1 MRAIPLELA
10 GVLKFEHDT
19 WRDER
24 GLFVETWNRR
34 ELAKCGVEAD
44 FVQDNVSVSRQ
55 WTVRGLHYQIQQPQ
69 GKLVRVLSGEIFDAV
84 VDLRRSS
91 PSFGRAI
98 GIRLSAQTY
107 DALWIPPGFAHGF
120 LALEN
125 DTKVTY
131 KVTDYWAPKFERTLL
146 WNDPKLKLDWPIP
159 PHATPIVS
167 AKDAVGAAL
176 DGAESYS

>member
-1 MRAIPLELA
+1 MRAIALELP
-10 GVLKFEHDT
+10 GVLKFEHDV

-34 ELAKCGVEAD
+34 ELAQCGVAAD

-131 KVTDYWAPKFERTLL
+131 KVTDYWAPKSERTLL
-146 WNDPKLKLDWPIP
+146 WNDPKLKIRWPLP
-159 PHATPIVS
+159 PDATPIVS
-167 AKDAVGAAL
+167 AKDAVGAPL
-176 DGAESYS
+176 DRAESYS

>member
-1 MRAIPLELA
+1 MRAIALELA
-10 GVLKFEHDT
+10 GVLKIEHDV

-34 ELAKCGVEAD
+34 ELVKCGVVDD
-44 FVQDNVSVSRQ
+44 FVQDNVSVSKQ

-91 PSFGRAI
+91 PSFGQAI
-98 GIRLSAQTY
+98 GIRLSARTY

-131 KVTDYWAPKFERTLL
+131 KVTDYWAPKSERTLL
-146 WNDPKLKLDWPIP
+146 WNDPKLKIDWPIP
-159 PHATPIVS
+159 PDAMPIVS
-167 AKDAVGAAL
+167 AKDAIGAPL
-176 DGAESYS
+176 DRAESYS

>member
-1 MRAIPLELA
+1 MRAIPLELP
-10 GVLKFEHDT
+10 GVLKFEHDV

-34 ELAKCGVEAD
+34 ELVKCGVAED

-84 VDLRRSS
+84 ADLRRSS

-98 GIRLSAQTY
+98 GIRLSAHTY

-131 KVTDYWAPKFERTLL
+131 KVTDYWAPKAERTLL
-146 WNDPKLKLDWPIP
+146 WNDPKLQIDWPIP
-159 PHATPIVS
+159 RDATPIVS
-167 AKDAVGAAL
+167 AKDAVGAPL
-176 DGAESYS
+176 EDAESYS

>member
-1 MRAIPLELA
+1 MRAIPLELP
-10 GVLKFEHDT
+10 GVVKFEHDV

-34 ELAKCGVEAD
+34 ELVKCGVEAD
-44 FVQDNVSVSRQ
+44 FVQDNVSVSKQ

-69 GKLVRVLSGEIFDAV
+69 GKLVRVLHGEIFDAV

-91 PSFGRAI
+91 PFFGRAI

-107 DALWIPPGFAHGF
+107 DALWVPPGFAHGF

-146 WNDPKLKLDWPIP
+146 WNDPRLQLLWPIP
-159 PHATPIVS
+159 PDTMPIVS
-167 AKDAVGAAL
+167 AKDAVGATL
-176 DGAESYS
+176 EHAENYS

>member
-1 MRAIPLELA
+1 MRAIALELA
-10 GVLKFEHDT
+10 GVVKFEHDV

-44 FVQDNVSVSRQ
+44 FVQDNVSVSRR

-91 PSFGRAI
+91 PSFGRAL
-98 GIRLSAQTY
+98 GIRLSAQTH

-131 KVTDYWAPKFERTLL
+131 KVTDYWAPKAERTLL
-146 WNDPKLKLDWPIP
+146 WNDPQLKIGWPIP
-159 PHATPIVS
+159 PDVTPVIS
-167 AKDAVGAAL
+167 AKDAAGAPL
-176 DGAESYS
+176 DRAESYS

>member
-1 MRAIPLELA
+1 MRALPLALP
-10 GVLKFEHDT
+10 GVLKFEHDV

-24 GLFVETWNRR
+24 GLFVETWNQR
-34 ELAKCGVEAD
+34 ELAKCGVEQA
-44 FVQDNVSVSRQ
+44 FVQDNVSESRQ

-69 GKLVRVLSGEIFDAV
+69 GKLVRVLSGAIFDVV

-91 PSFGRAI
+91 PSFGQAI

-107 DALWIPPGFAHGF
+107 DALWVPQGFAHGF

-146 WNDPKLKLDWPIP
+146 WNDPKLNIDWPIP
-159 PHATPIVS
+159 ADATAIVS
-167 AKDAVGAAL
+167 GKDAVGALL
-176 DGAESYS
+176 DSAECY

>member
-1 MRAIPLELA
+1 MRAVALELP
-10 GVLKFEHDT
+10 GVLKFEYDV

-34 ELAKCGVEAD
+34 ELMKCGVADD
-44 FVQDNVSVSRQ
+44 FVQDNVSVSKQ

-91 PSFGRAI
+91 QSFGRAI
-98 GIRLSAQTY
+98 GIHLSAHTF
-107 DALWIPPGFAHGF
+107 DALWVPPGFAHGF
-120 LALEN
+120 LALQN

-131 KVTDYWAPKFERTLL
+131 KVTDYWAPKSERTLL
-146 WNDPKLKLDWPIP
+146 WNDPELQIDWPIAP
-159 PHATPIVS
+159 DATPIVS
-167 AKDAVGAAL
+167 AKDAVGAPL
-176 DGAESYS
+176 NRAESYS